1 MYQFRKRISY
11 VKVGY
16 MNICLSVTR
25 EVRLNSLDCL
35 TDGVNSQRASAHRSI
50 TLLIQWNF
58 WNFKK
63 PPVGVNNL
71 LLIRIVGKIYEK
83 TCIN

>member
-1 MYQFRKRISY
+1 MNTNCYNTNGSDMYQFRKRISY

-16 MNICLSVTR
+16 MNICLSVAR
-25 EVRLNSLDCL
+25 EVCLNSLECL

-58 WNFKK
+58 WNFKNHQL
-63 PPVGVNNL
+63 V
-71 LLIRIVGKIYEK
+71 
-83 TCIN
+83 